1 MIARKF
7 RSERNSS
14 RTRVEYAFGKNH
26 EHKCENAVFIGG
38 NVFSSE
44 IEDLIAEMDL
54 PTRMRV
60 AAIGKDSGLCH
71 THYMLSAAP
80 GELLSDADWRF
91 AMNYAMEMLG
101 YTKDHKYF
109 GVMHNDTDAQHA
121 HILGNRTSIDT
132 HMLLSE
138 RNDYEMLMQACR
150 DLEMKFGLRVVP
162 MPHETW
168 GSELEPQEITKMEK
182 DRSEGRTPEIPW
194 RIALVVRVEDAIER
208 TKLEYGSIIDLA
220 KHLRKNGVNVQF
232 TKAVDGNIKG
242 ISYEF
247 RGKTISGRKLK
258 KARCTFQKLT
268 DPAFEGIRYDQ
279 SMLQE
284 LQKISTE
291 REGKSTEEIKQEKL
305 EKRRSGNRRLPE
317 GIELTNIAS
326 LHSTQKGSL
335 SSKDSWRQ
343 KQRFFAIHVEADRF
357 RRSLVH
363 SLMKPTRVENGVSIY
378 VFKKTYREVKNEI
391 DTKNMLALMN
401 AIIDL
406 LKTVFRSIECKISLI
421 QEYELCRDDVS
432 IYQGKKID
440 KNCKAQQKIKDLH
453 LEMNF

>member
-7 RSERNSS
+7 RNERNSS
-14 RTRVEYAFGKNH
+14 RTRVEYVFGKNH

-80 GELLSDADWRF
+80 DELLSVADWRF

-121 HILGNRTSIDT
+121 HILGNRTSIET

-138 RNDYEMLMQACR
+138 SNDYETLMQACR
-150 DLEMKFGLRVVP
+150 DLETKFGLRVVP
-162 MPHETW
+162 MPHESW
-168 GSELEPQEITKMEK
+168 GSELEPHEITKMEK
-182 DRSEGRTPEIPW
+182 DRSEGRTPEMPW
-194 RIALVVRVEDAIER
+194 RIALLLRVEDAIER
-208 TKLEYGSIIDLA
+208 TKFEYGSIIDLA
-220 KHLRKNGVNVQF
+220 KHLKKNGINVQF
-232 TKAVDGNIKG
+232 TKTADGSIKG
-242 ISYEF
+242 ISYKF

-268 DPAFEGIRYDQ
+268 DPAYEGIRYDQ

-284 LQKISTE
+284 LQRISTE
-291 REGKSTEEIKQEKL
+291 REGKSPEEIKQEKL
-305 EKRRSGNRRLPE
+305 KKRRSGNRSLPE
-317 GIELTNIAS
+317 GIELMTFAS
-326 LHSTQKGSL
+326 LHSTRKNSL
-335 SSKDSWRQ
+335 LSKSTLAQ
-343 KQRFFAIHVEADRF
+343 KQRFFAIHVEADRY
-357 RRSLVH
+357 RRSLVQ
-363 SLMKPTRVENGVSIY
+363 SLIKPTRVENGVSIF
-378 VFKKTYREVKNEI
+378 VFKKTYQEVRNEI

-401 AIIDL
+401 SIIDL
-406 LKTVFRSIECKISLI
+406 LKTIFRSIECKISLI
-421 QEYELCRDDVS
+421 EEYELCRDDVA
-432 IYQGKKID
+432 IYQGKEID
-440 KNCKAQQKIKDLH
+440 RDRKERQKTSELH
-453 LEMNF
+453 MSINF

>member
-1 MIARKF
+1 MIGRKF

-14 RTRVEYAFGKNH
+14 RTRVEYVFGKNH
-26 EHKCENAVFIGG
+26 EHKCENSEFIGG
-38 NVFSSE
+38 NVFSTE
-44 IEDLIAEMDL
+44 IEDLINEMDL
-54 PTRMRV
+54 PTRMRL
-60 AAIGKDSGLCH
+60 AATGKDSGLCH
-71 THYMLSAAP
+71 THYMLSVVP
-80 GELLSDADWRF
+80 GEILSDDAWRF
-91 AMNYAMEMLG
+91 VMNFVMERLG

-109 GVMHNDTDAQHA
+109 GNIHNDTEAHHL

-132 HMLLSE
+132 HMLLSDS
-138 RNDYEMLMQACR
+138 NDYEILMQACR
-150 DLEMKFGLRVVP
+150 DLELKFGLKVVP

-168 GSELEPQEITKMEK
+168 GTELEQHEITKMEK
-182 DRSEGRTPEIPW
+182 DRNEGRTPEMPW
-194 RIALVVRVEDAIER
+194 RIALLLRVEDAIER
-208 TKLEYGSIIDLA
+208 TKFEYGSIIDLT
-220 KHLRKNGVNVQF
+220 KHLKKNGVNVQF
-232 TKAVDGNIKG
+232 TKATDGNIKG

-268 DPAFEGIRYDQ
+268 DPAYEGIRYDQ

-291 REGKSTEEIKQEKL
+291 KEGKSPEKIKHEKL
-305 EKRRSGNRRLPE
+305 KNRRSGNRSLPE
-317 GIELTNIAS
+317 GIELTTFDS
-326 LHSTQKGSL
+326 LHSTQKHSL
-335 SSKDSWRQ
+335 SSKESWAQ

-357 RRSLVH
+357 RRSLVQ
-363 SLMKPTRVENGVSIY
+363 SLIKPTRVENGVSIY

-421 QEYELCRDDVS
+421 EEYELCRDDVS
-432 IYQGKKID
+432 VYQEKETVRDRKE
-440 KNCKAQQKIKDLH
+440 QQKINELYMG
-453 LEMNF
+453 MNF

>member
-7 RSERNSS
+7 RNERNSS
-14 RTRVEYAFGKNH
+14 RTRVEYIFGKNH
-26 EHKCENAVFIGG
+26 DHKCKNAVFIGG
-38 NVFSSE
+38 NVFSSA

-60 AAIGKDSGLCH
+60 AATGKDSGLCH

-80 GELLSDADWRF
+80 DELLSDADWGF

-138 RNDYEMLMQACR
+138 RNDYETLMQACR

-162 MPHETW
+162 MPHENW

-182 DRSEGRTPEIPW
+182 DRSEGRTPEMPW
-194 RIALVVRVEDAIER
+194 RIALLLRVEDAIER
-208 TKLEYGSIIDLA
+208 TKFEYGSIIDLA
-220 KHLRKNGVNVQF
+220 KHLKNNGVNVQF
-232 TKAVDGNIKG
+232 TTTADGNIKG
-242 ISYEF
+242 ISYAF
-247 RGKTISGRKLK
+247 RGKSISGRKLK

-268 DPAFEGIRYDQ
+268 DPAYEGIRYDQ
-279 SMLQE
+279 SMFQE
-284 LQKISTE
+284 LQKISTK
-291 REGKSTEEIKQEKL
+291 REGKAPEEIKQEIL
-305 EKRRSGNRRLPE
+305 EKRRSGNRSLPKE
-317 GIELTNIAS
+317 IELTTFAS
-326 LHSTQKGSL
+326 LPAPE
-335 SSKDSWRQ
+335 KDSLLSKASWTQ
-343 KQRFFAIHVEADRF
+343 KQRFFAIHVEADRY
-357 RRSLVH
+357 RRSLVQ
-363 SLMKPTRVENGVSIY
+363 SLMKPTKVENRVSIF
-378 VFKKTYREVKNEI
+378 VFKKTYQEIKNEI

-406 LKTVFRSIECKISLI
+406 LRTVFRSIECKISLI
-421 QEYELCRDDVS
+421 EEYELCRDDIN
-432 IYQGKKID
+432 IYQTREVDRDLKE
-440 KNCKAQQKIKDLH
+440 QQKTN
-453 LEMNF
+453 EMPMGINF